1 MRRRA
6 TLIVLACTT
15 LGAGVLLYAGPGR
28 GLIRGFCGDVI
39 AVVWLAYIFALLWP
53 RHVVGCCIAALGVA
67 FALEGLQALQL
78 VSPDAP
84 RVVRVMLGA
93 TFDPWDLVA
102 YAVGFGF
109 ALALRRSA
117 PGSR

>member
-1 MRRRA
+1 MPRRFSLA
-6 TLIVLACTT
+6 IILACTA
-15 LGAGVLLYAGPGR
+15 LGAAILQWAGS

-39 AVVWLAYIFALLWP
+39 AVVWLAYIFALIWP
-53 RHVVGCCIAALGVA
+53 RHVVGCCIAALAVA

-102 YAVGFGF
+102 YAVGFGV